1 MPVEPPAAP
10 TTTPAVSEDEIARF
24 VVDHFLDD
32 DVDALDPERDL
43 LAEGSIDSLGVLH
56 VVAWLENRYGVTVP
70 TGALSLR
77 NFRSVR
83 AIRETAER
91 VAAGGGEA

>member
-1 MPVEPPAAP
+1 MPIEPPAAP
-10 TTTPAVSEDEIARF
+10 ATTPAVSEDEIARF

-32 DVDALDPERDL
+32 DVTDLDPEQDL
-43 LAEGSIDSLGVLH
+43 LAEGWMDSLGVLH

-91 VAAGGGEA
+91 GAQEKR

>member
-1 MPVEPPAAP
+1 MPIEPPAAP
-10 TTTPAVSEDEIARF
+10 ATTPVVPEDEIARF
-24 VVDHFLDD
+24 VADHFLDD
-32 DVDALDPERDL
+32 DADGPGPEQDL
-43 LAEGSIDSLGVLH
+43 LAEGWLDSLGVLH

-70 TGALSLR
+70 TDALSLR

-91 VAAGGGEA
+91 AAAGGGAA

>member
-1 MPVEPPAAP
+1 MPVEPPPTP
-10 TTTPAVSEDEIARF
+10 TTTPVISEDEIVRF

-32 DVDALDPERDL
+32 DVDGLDPERDL

-56 VVAWLENRYGVTVP
+56 VVAWLENRYGMTFP
-70 TGALSLR
+70 SEALSQR